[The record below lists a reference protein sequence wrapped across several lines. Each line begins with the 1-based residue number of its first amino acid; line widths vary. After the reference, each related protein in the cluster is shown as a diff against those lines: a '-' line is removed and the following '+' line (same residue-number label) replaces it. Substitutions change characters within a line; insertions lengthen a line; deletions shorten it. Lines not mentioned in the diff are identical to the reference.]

1 MSITITSWKDGSIL
15 FTAEVENLEGANLYG
30 AYLRRADL
38 YGANLR
44 SAYLRSANLRSA
56 NLEGANLYGADLR
69 RADLEGANLYG
80 ANLRR
85 ADLEGANLYGANL
98 RRADLRRANLRR
110 ADLRRAN
117 LEGANLEGATG
128 GVSTITGLRWFVCI
142 YDDRMSIGCENHA
155 IEEWRVFD
163 DDRIRAM
170 DPRALKFWKVWKYKL
185 MVRAEE
191 IRESEPVHQKVSTR

>member
-15 FTAEVENLEGANLYG
+15 FTAEVENLYGANLYG
-30 AYLRRADL
+30 AYLRSADL
-38 YGANLR
+38 YGAD
-44 SAYLRSANLRSA
+44 
-56 NLEGANLYGADLR
+56 LY
-69 RADLEGANLYG
+69 GANLYG
-80 ANLRR
+80 ANLRS
-85 ADLEGANLYGANL
+85 ANLDGANL
-98 RRADLRRANLRR
+98 RS
-110 ADLRRAN
+110 AN

-128 GVSTITGLRWFVCI
+128 GVSTITGLTWFVCI
-142 YDDRMSIGCENHA
+142 YDDRMAIGCENHA

-191 IRESEPVHQKVSTR
+191 TRESEPVHQKVSTR